1 MAYALAVLAMWLPGP
16 TMSTEQ
22 LRDAVP
28 GLAGVAGFLLL
39 PMLGAWLR
47 LLVQSLE
54 RNRPGLTR
62 PRVASGLSTVRA
74 IVLTI
79 AFAFFLLTTIRAGD
93 ELRDIQTEAPVLGSS
108 IQGLVVG
115 MAIWAIYAV
124 AWSTIRRGA
133 GQRRRKEPR
142 LGGLR

>member
-1 MAYALAVLAMWLPGP
+1 VAVLFGVLALLPGQ

-28 GLAGVAGFLLL
+28 GLAGITGFLLL

-47 LLVQSLE
+47 LFVQSVE

-62 PRVASGLSTVRA
+62 PRPLSSLGGVRA
-74 IVLTI
+74 IAMTLL
-79 AFAFFLLTTIRAGD
+79 FGFFLVTTIRAGD

-108 IQGLVVG
+108 LQGLVVG

-124 AWSTIRRGA
+124 GLSTLRRGTLH
-133 GQRRRKEPR
+133 RRRKEPR

>member
-1 MAYALAVLAMWLPGP
+1 MADPLALLAFLPGQ

-28 GLAGVAGFLLL
+28 GLAGITGFVLL

-62 PRVASGLSTVRA
+62 PRAMSSLGALRA
-74 IVLTI
+74 IGFTLL
-79 AFAFFLLTTIRAGD
+79 FCFFLVTTVRAGD
-93 ELRDIQTEAPVLGSS
+93 ELRDIQTEAPVFGSS
-108 IQGLVVG
+108 VQGLVVG
-115 MAIWAIYAV
+115 MTIWAIYAV
-124 AWSTIRRGA
+124 GISALRRGA